1 MAAYTLQ
8 SSYDTV
14 QVFSASEVVDAIYC
28 VIATAGHG
36 AVVNRTIPKA
46 NFGKNGIDVGMLNAL
61 ATAVDEAIDGGL
73 AVAASG
79 VQDVDDSGL
88 LLDAVQ
94 FTVQY
99 VPASP
104 TLGPLTT
111 TVTVPVDVVAA
122 DTQFGSF
129 LSGGGSTADRL
140 QAAYANLKT
149 LSGE

>member
-1 MAAYTLQ
+1 MPAYTLQ

-28 VIATAGHG
+28 VIATNGHG

-46 NFGKNGIDVGMLNAL
+46 NFGQAGRDVGMLNSL
-61 ATAVDEAIDGGL
+61 ATAVDEALDGGL
-73 AVAASG
+73 AIAATG
-79 VQDVDDSGL
+79 VQDVDDSNL
-88 LLDAVQ
+88 LIDAVQ

-99 VPASP
+99 VPANP

-111 TVTVPVDVVAA
+111 TVTIPVNVLTI

-129 LSGGGSTADRL
+129 LTGGSATERL
-140 QAAYANLKT
+140 QAAYQNLVN